1 MNRDEISKHVWQI
14 WEAGQSDPQY
24 RVMLGKIRILEKRY
38 DAFLKALPEDQRE
51 TVCDYVSLC
60 EEMSWRMLEIACKQN
75 KTPGA

>member
-1 MNRDEISKHVWQI
+1 MGLNQRKQLVWEI

-24 RVMLGKIRILEKRY
+24 RVMLGRIRILEKQY
-38 DAFLKALPEDQRE
+38 DAVLKALPEDQRE